1 MNCSRQNLNS
11 RVPQNKKKILLISS
25 GQPSLNPRLVKEADA
40 LADAGYEVTVLYAYW
55 NAWATKNDSK
65 LLPAKKWKAVR
76 VGGDPDNK
84 PALYF
89 ISRLVHRFSIKIAS
103 SLLIDYA
110 IARAGYFLTRAA
122 KQLEADLYIAHNLA
136 ALPAVVKAA
145 RHFKKPCG
153 FDAED
158 FHRFETSDD
167 ENNFD
172 VKSKIAIED
181 KYLPQTGY
189 VTASSPLIAAA
200 YKKIYPFLSPVTI
213 LNVFPVHKGVMEPAK
228 IGTGNIKLFW
238 FSQTIGP
245 HRGLETVIE
254 AIKLTGLNI
263 EFHVLGSMAA
273 GYKKQLI
280 KDTESRNTDSGRVYI
295 YEPMLP
301 DEIFSLAAQFDIGV
315 ASETGFS
322 LNNRYALSNK
332 IFTYILSGLA
342 LLASNTPAQ
351 AEFLKKYPQTGN
363 LYNNADELAAQ
374 LIFFHENR
382 HELLQARKS
391 AFILGQTELNWNTE
405 SEKFLAVIKDQLGK
419 GK

>member
-1 MNCSRQNLNS
+1 MHL
-11 RVPQNKKKILLISS
+11 KHAKIVLISS

-40 LADAGYEVTVLYAYW
+40 LADSGYEVTVLYAYW
-55 NAWATKNDSK
+55 NDWGTKNDAK
-65 LLPAKKWKAVR
+65 LLSLKKWKAVR
-76 VGGDPDNK
+76 VGGDPDDK

-89 ISRLVHRFSIKIAS
+89 ISRLVHRFSIITAS
-103 SLLIDYA
+103 SLLIDYT

-172 VKSKIAIED
+172 VKSKIAVED
-181 KYLPQTGY
+181 KYLPQTDY

-213 LNVFPVHKGVMEPAK
+213 LNVFPVHKGVMESAK
-228 IGTGNIKLFW
+228 IGNGNIKLFW

-263 EFHVLGSMAA
+263 EFHILGSLAA

-295 YEPMLP
+295 YEPVPP

-363 LYNNADELAAQ
+363 LYNNVDELAAQ